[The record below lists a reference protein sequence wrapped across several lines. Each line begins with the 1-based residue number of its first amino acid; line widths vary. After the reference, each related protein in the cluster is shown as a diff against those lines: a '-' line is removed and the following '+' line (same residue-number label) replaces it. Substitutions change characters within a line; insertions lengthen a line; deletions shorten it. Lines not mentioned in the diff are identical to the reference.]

1 MQVIEMDQSTD
12 PAKENNH
19 GRSVVNMYFD
29 GSSRKEN
36 TIRSSTPV
44 SMPQMVTG
52 QMNFVTMI
60 NNSGRRSSRSQIPN
74 IDDK

>member
-1 MQVIEMDQSTD
+1 MNQSTD
-12 PAKENNH
+12 PAKENND

-36 TIRSSTPV
+36 TSRSSTPV
-44 SMPQMVTG
+44 SLPQIVTG

-60 NNSGRRSSRSQIPN
+60 NNSGRRSSRSQTPN

>member
-1 MQVIEMDQSTD
+1 MQVIEMNQSTD

-36 TIRSSTPV
+36 TSRSSTPV
-44 SMPQMVTG
+44 SLPQIVTG

-60 NNSGRRSSRSQIPN
+60 NNSGRRSSRSQTPN

>member
-1 MQVIEMDQSTD
+1 MNQSTD

-36 TIRSSTPV
+36 TSRSSTPV

-52 QMNFVTMI
+52 QMNFVTMN
-60 NNSGRRSSRSQIPN
+60 NNSGRRSSRSQTPN

>member
-1 MQVIEMDQSTD
+1 MQVIEMNQSTD

-36 TIRSSTPV
+36 TSRSSTPV
-44 SMPQMVTG
+44 SLPQIFTG

-60 NNSGRRSSRSQIPN
+60 NNSGRRSSRSQTPN

>member
-1 MQVIEMDQSTD
+1 MNQSTD

-36 TIRSSTPV
+36 TSRSSTPV
-44 SMPQMVTG
+44 SLPQIFTG

-60 NNSGRRSSRSQIPN
+60 NNSGRRSSRSQTPN

>member
-1 MQVIEMDQSTD
+1 MNQSTD
-12 PAKENNH
+12 QANENNH
-19 GRSVVNMYFD
+19 GRNVVNMYFD

-36 TIRSSTPV
+36 TSRSSTPV
-44 SMPQMVTG
+44 SLPQIVTG

-60 NNSGRRSSRSQIPN
+60 NNSGRRSSRSQTPN

>member
-1 MQVIEMDQSTD
+1 MNQSTD

-36 TIRSSTPV
+36 TSRSSTPV
-44 SMPQMVTG
+44 SLPQIVTG

-60 NNSGRRSSRSQIPN
+60 NNSGRRSSRSQTPN

>member
-1 MQVIEMDQSTD
+1 MQVIEMNQSTD

-36 TIRSSTPV
+36 TSRSSTPV

-52 QMNFVTMI
+52 QMNFVTMN
-60 NNSGRRSSRSQIPN
+60 NNSGRRSSRSQTPN

>member
-1 MQVIEMDQSTD
+1 MNQSTD

-36 TIRSSTPV
+36 TSRSSTPV
-44 SMPQMVTG
+44 SLPQIVTG
-52 QMNFVTMI
+52 QFNFVTMI
-60 NNSGRRSSRSQIPN
+60 NNSGRRSSRSQTPN

>member
-1 MQVIEMDQSTD
+1 MQVIEMNQSTD
-12 PAKENNH
+12 QAKENNH
-19 GRSVVNMYFD
+19 GRNVVNMYFD

-36 TIRSSTPV
+36 TSRSSTPV
-44 SMPQMVTG
+44 SLPQIFTG

-60 NNSGRRSSRSQIPN
+60 NNSGRRSSRSQTPN

>member
-1 MQVIEMDQSTD
+1 MNQSTD
-12 PAKENNH
+12 QAKENNH
-19 GRSVVNMYFD
+19 GRNVVNMYFD

-36 TIRSSTPV
+36 TSRSSTPV
-44 SMPQMVTG
+44 SLPQIFTG

-60 NNSGRRSSRSQIPN
+60 NNSGRRSSRSQTPN

>member
-1 MQVIEMDQSTD
+1 MQVIEMNQSTD
-12 PAKENNH
+12 QVKENNH
-19 GRSVVNMYFD
+19 GRNVVNMYFD

-36 TIRSSTPV
+36 TSRSSTPV

-52 QMNFVTMI
+52 QMNFVTMN
-60 NNSGRRSSRSQIPN
+60 NNSGRRSSRSQTPN

>member
-1 MQVIEMDQSTD
+1 MNQSTD
-12 PAKENNH
+12 QAH
-19 GRSVVNMYFD
+19 GRNVVNMYFD

-36 TIRSSTPV
+36 TSRSSTPV
-44 SMPQMVTG
+44 SLPQIVTG

-60 NNSGRRSSRSQIPN
+60 NNSGRRSSRSQTSY